1 MELNYEKLTYQEKA
15 VTAVIDTLSGHD
27 ETVNSIEIDPSAL
40 DDSIRVTLSENKQNY
55 PEQWELKFS
64 FKDNNVIKVAEI
76 LTVGGNTSYT
86 EKNESEQIIYN
97 TVFSQLN
104 IEMET
109 GTGKTMV
116 YLRTIMD

>member
-15 VTAVIDTLSGHD
+15 VTAVIDNLSGHD